1 MSQDKPNP
9 ARMYDYYLGGY
20 HNFEI
25 DRQVA
30 EKVIE
35 VYPDAPRVAQANRAF
50 LRRVVR
56 FLLERGIDQFLDL
69 GSGIPTVGNVHEVA
83 QQADPTARVVYV
95 DIDAVAVAQSQSI
108 LQGNCQTIAI
118 QADIRQPAEILND
131 PKVRQLL
138 DFDRPLAVLLN
149 AVLHFVPDDAEAHA
163 VVRTIRDAL
172 VPGSYVAI
180 SHSTY
185 EEAPPEI
192 VEQIDRLYADSTNP
206 SRTRTRAQ
214 IEVFFRGLDVVE
226 PGVVHLPRW
235 RPEGP
240 DDVFFDSPER
250 SLVLG
255 GVGRLPQN

>member
-25 DRQVA
+25 DRQAA

-35 VYPDAPRVAQANRAF
+35 VYPDAQRVAQANRAF

-56 FLLERGIDQFLDL
+56 FLVERGIDQFLDL
-69 GSGIPTVGNVHEVA
+69 GSGIPTVGNVHAEA
-83 QQADPTARVVYV
+83 QQAAPGARVVYV
-95 DIDAVAVAQSQSI
+95 DADAVAVKQSQKI
-108 LQGNCQTIAI
+108 LHDNAQAIAI
-118 QADIRQPAEILND
+118 QGDIRRPGEILNHSD
-131 PKVRQLL
+131 TQQLL
-138 DFDRPLAVLLN
+138 DFGRPMAVLFS
-149 AVLHFVPDDAEAHA
+149 AVLHFVTDDAEAYA

-172 VPGSYVAI
+172 APGSYIAI
-180 SHSTY
+180 SHPTY
-185 EEAPPEI
+185 EKAPPEI
-192 VEQIDRLYADSTNP
+192 VEQIDRLYASSTRP
-206 SRTRTRAQ
+206 SKTRERAQ
-214 IEVFFRGLDVVE
+214 IETFFDGLDLVE
-226 PGVVHLPRW
+226 PGLIHIPLW

-240 DDVFFDSPER
+240 DDVFFDQPER